1 MSGEQTYIELTRSA
15 IEAIE
20 SALRTQFK
28 ADNSAPIPLTYR
40 DRTYNLR
47 NRSARILV
55 AAAISDDYVRE
66 HGEFNQQALDA
77 WYEKGEQG
85 QRPSP
90 VSVDTALLDRLT
102 DALLHEELTDERPD
116 KMTLEEY
123 PIMSEHQE
131 ERRRDNEYADVL
143 AESYDSS
150 GKNRAEPVRRIRIA
164 RERYFV
170 DQLAS
175 RQNRER
181 NAQYRRDTSPGLVTE
196 GAGTSFEQCSG
207 IAEKWRSFTGRGEVV
222 EEKPALLPHK

>member
-1 MSGEQTYIELTRSA
+1 MSGEQTYIERTRST

-20 SALRTQFK
+20 SALRTKFK
-28 ADNSAPIPLTYR
+28 ADDSAPIPLTYR

-55 AAAISDDYVRE
+55 AATISDDYLRE
-66 HGEFNQQALDA
+66 HGEFNQLALDK
-77 WYEKGEQG
+77 WRDKGEQG

-102 DALLHEELTDERPD
+102 DALLYEELTDERPD

-143 AESYDSS
+143 AESYDAS
-150 GKNRAEPVRRIRIA
+150 GKNRAEPVRRVRTA
-164 RERYFV
+164 REQRFV
-170 DQLAS
+170 EKLA
-175 RQNRER
+175 RKKNRER
-181 NAQYRRDTSPGLVTE
+181 KARYKRDTSPGSVE
-196 GAGTSFEQCSG
+196 ESASQSFSQCVG
-207 IAEKWRSFTGRGEVV
+207 IAEKWRSFTGREEIV
-222 EEKPALLPHK
+222 EEKPALIAA